1 MENARG
7 FTHALIGEAGIEW
20 RRLQLLAGLQTI
32 AEIEGIEPSCDAHL
46 LHGGLLYR
54 DAPTAAP
61 TQRAKPHR
69 PALLCRLSRPVDGK
83 PRVRLVRCAAAAALD
98 DVLSGFERLG
108 VELPLCS
115 PVAGEV
121 MPAVALPLRQIPGSR
136 LRAL

>member
-7 FTHALIGEAGIEW
+7 FTHALAGEAGIER

-61 TQRAKPHR
+61 TQRAKPPR
-69 PALLCRLSRPVDGK
+69 PSRLCRWPRPVDAK
-83 PRVRLVRCAAAAALD
+83 PRLPLVRCSAAPVFA
-98 DVLSGFERLG
+98 DVLPVFERLG

-115 PVAGEV
+115 PV
-121 MPAVALPLRQIPGSR
+121 
-136 LRAL
+136 